1 VAIAIVAKDCDVLL
15 VCRRGDDAG
24 SISWQFPAGIVKPRT
39 APEETAVRETL
50 AETGVHCAVRQNLGS
65 RLHPVSKV
73 HCDYCL
79 CDYLG
84 GTAESKDVVEN
95 VAVTWVPCGDV
106 TRFIPQDVLYP
117 PILAVLEDSMTQ
129 HPPEQEAAIAAA
141 VIVDEGRVLLVRRR
155 QKEGSLLWAF
165 PSGRVEPSEAPAEA
179 AAREVNEEVGLE
191 VKPVKILG
199 ERVHPTTGR
208 TMIYV
213 ACDIV
218 AGQAS
223 VVAEDELAEL
233 AWASHSELAT
243 YVPNG
248 FFPAVQEHLDSLLP
262 HHPCENGT
270 GTAGE

>member
-1 VAIAIVAKDCDVLL
+1 
-15 VCRRGDDAG
+15 
-24 SISWQFPAGIVKPRT
+24 
-39 APEETAVRETL
+39 
-50 AETGVHCAVRQNLGS
+50 
-65 RLHPVSKV
+65 VSKV

-191 VKPVKILG
+191 VKRSRSSANESTPRPG
-199 ERVHPTTGR
+199 GR
-208 TMIYV
+208 
-213 ACDIV
+213 
-218 AGQAS
+218 
-223 VVAEDELAEL
+223 
-233 AWASHSELAT
+233 
-243 YVPNG
+243 
-248 FFPAVQEHLDSLLP
+248 
-262 HHPCENGT
+262 
-270 GTAGE
+270 